1 MTEELDKIKRSIR
14 INRIL
19 LLFVLC
25 LFFFIIVGLF
35 AGFIQISRTI
45 SLYKPMI
52 DSLAKVDLKGISE
65 QIKSINVPELMNRVD
80 TLDSHLATL
89 AGAFKDLKEVMEP
102 ISAMAQRSPY

>member
-52 DSLAKVDLKGISE
+52 DSLAKVDLKGISD
-65 QIKSINVPELMNRVD
+65 QIKSINLPELSKKVESVD
-80 TLDSHLATL
+80 GHLSTL
-89 AGAFKDLKEVMEP
+89 AMAFKNLQETMDQLSMLTP
-102 ISAMAQRSPY
+102 PY

>member
-1 MTEELDKIKRSIR
+1 MTEELEKIKRSIR
-14 INRIL
+14 VNRVL
-19 LLFVLC
+19 LLIVLC
-25 LFFFIIVGLF
+25 MFFFIIVGLLV
-35 AGFIQISRTI
+35 GFSHVSRII
-45 SLYKPMI
+45 SLYKPTI

-65 QIKSINVPELMNRVD
+65 QIKAINVPELMNRVD